1 MGGTSGDEGAPDERT
16 APRPPFWR
24 KLERSVRRRLRGPQ
38 APTAAPEVGALQ
50 RQLDVLIELTARAEA
65 RRVASLPPGTPLA
78 ETEFRVTSQFGEDG
92 ILQHLTAHV
101 PCAERSFVEFGVED
115 FREANC
121 RLLATLAPWRGLV
134 LDGDPNLES
143 VLRGDPLMFLR
154 DLTPRSAFITA
165 ENIDGL
171 MVGAGFGGDLG
182 VLSIDIDG
190 NDYWVWEAIRSA
202 QPRIVVVEY
211 NSVFG
216 PEAPVVVPYAADF
229 YRRTAHFSWLYA
241 GAGLAALAHLGEQK
255 GYALVGS
262 NSAGNNAFFVRKD
275 VLGGLRPLTAGEAW
289 VDSTF
294 RESRDEAGRMTF
306 LSGRRRLEAIADMPL
321 IDVRTGTTISGRAVL

>member
-1 MGGTSGDEGAPDERT
+1 MAGAPDDNE
-16 APRPPFWR
+16 APSPRFWR
-24 KLERSVRRRLRGPQ
+24 KLERSLRRRLRGR
-38 APTAAPEVGALQ
+38 PERVAGPEIVALQ
-50 RQLDVLIELTARAEA
+50 RQLDLLVEATARAEA
-65 RRVASLPPGTPLA
+65 RRVAALPPGTPLA
-78 ETEFRVTSQFGEDG
+78 ETEFRITSQFGEDG
-92 ILQHLTAHV
+92 ILQHLVAHV
-101 PCAERSFVEFGVED
+101 PFAERSFVEFGVED

-134 LDGDPNLES
+134 LDGDPNLET

-154 DLTPRSAFITA
+154 DLTPRSAFVTA

-171 MVGAGFGGDLG
+171 IAGAGFGGDLG

-190 NDYWVWEAIRSA
+190 NDYCVWEAIRSTR
-202 QPRIVVVEY
+202 PRIVVVEY

-216 PEAPVVVPYAADF
+216 PDAAVVVPYAPDF

-241 GAGLAALAHLGEQK
+241 GASIAALALLGERK
-255 GYALVGS
+255 GYALIGS

-275 VLGGLRPLTAGEAW
+275 VLGVLRPVTASEAW
-289 VDSTF
+289 VESTF

-306 LSGRRRLEAIADMPL
+306 LSGRQRLELIADMPL
-321 IDVRTGTTISGRAVL
+321 IDVRTGATVSGRTIM

>member
-1 MGGTSGDEGAPDERT
+1 
-16 APRPPFWR
+16 
-24 KLERSVRRRLRGPQ
+24 
-38 APTAAPEVGALQ
+38 
-50 RQLDVLIELTARAEA
+50 
-65 RRVASLPPGTPLA
+65 
-78 ETEFRVTSQFGEDG
+78 
-92 ILQHLTAHV
+92 
-101 PCAERSFVEFGVED
+101 
-115 FREANC
+115 
-121 RLLATLAPWRGLV
+121 
-134 LDGDPNLES
+134 

-171 MVGAGFGGDLG
+171 IVEAGFGGDLG

-202 QPRIVVVEY
+202 QPRIVIVEY

-216 PEAPVVVPYAADF
+216 PDAAVVVPYAPDF

-241 GAGLAALAHLGEQK
+241 GASIAALALLGERK

-262 NSAGNNAFFVRKD
+262 NSAGNNAFLVRKD
-275 VLGGLRPLTAGEAW
+275 VLGQLRPLTANEAW
-289 VDSTF
+289 VESTF

-306 LSGRRRLEAIADMPL
+306 LSGTKRLELIADLPL
-321 IDVRTGTTISGRAVL
+321 IDVRTGATVTGRVAL

>member
-1 MGGTSGDEGAPDERT
+1 MDQAAEGQK
-16 APRPPFWR
+16 APRARFWR
-24 KLERSVRRRLRGPQ
+24 ALERSVRRRLRGGRRERAGDPDL
-38 APTAAPEVGALQ
+38 APLR
-50 RQLDVLIELTARAEA
+50 RQLEVLVEATARAEA
-65 RRVASLPPGTPLA
+65 RRVAALPPGTPLA
-78 ETEFRVTSQFGEDG
+78 QAEFRVTSQFGEDG
-92 ILQHLTAHV
+92 ILQHLIAHV
-101 PCAERSFVEFGVED
+101 PFVERSFVEFGVED

-134 LDGDPNLES
+134 LDGAPEFEE
-143 VLRGDPLMFLR
+143 VLRSDPLMFLR
-154 DLTPRSAFITA
+154 DLTARTAFVTA
-165 ENIDGL
+165 ENIDG
-171 MVGAGFGGDLG
+171 VIVEAGFAGDLG

-216 PEAPVVVPYAADF
+216 KDAAVTVPYAPDF

-241 GAGLAALAHLGEQK
+241 GASLAALAHLGERK

-262 NSAGNNAFFVRKD
+262 NSAGNNAFFVRRD
-275 VLGGLRPLTAGEAW
+275 VLGALRPLKASEAW
-289 VDSTF
+289 VESTF

-306 LSGRRRLEAIADMPL
+306 LSGSKRMEAIVDMPL
-321 IDVRTGTTISGRAVL
+321 IDVRTGATVTGREVLQGPRR